1 MPVKMLYSF
10 TPFLPIL
17 FPTNSSDPNFC
28 TDNNTIVA
36 LATESAQHLIT
47 QPQLSSHPT
56 PQGSRQDDGLSEW
69 VCGLRVCL
77 NASMI
82 NL

>member
-36 LATESAQHLIT
+36 LATDWSQQVIP
-47 QPQLSSHPT
+47 QPTIACPPNT
-56 PQGSRQDDGLSEW
+56 P
-69 VCGLRVCL
+69 RVK
-77 NASMI
+77 A
-82 NL
+82 